1 MAHHPST
8 QPDHHVLSYPTDLT
22 WRHQEGKLTQL
33 SLADTIERLKHNFT
47 IGRARPIVVSA

>member
-8 QPDHHVLSYPTDLT
+8 QLDHHVLSYPTDPT

-33 SLADTIERLKHNFT
+33 SLADTI
-47 IGRARPIVVSA
+47 GRARPIVVSA